1 MKTPPLNKYGFRIR
15 TRAGLVVDHLLIP
28 GRDEEEAERKLL
40 QLYRDCEIL
49 ARLSYKAV
57 GAASKEGRGKV
68 VRLAVR

>member
-1 MKTPPLNKYGFRIR
+1 MKMPALKKYGFRIR

-49 ARLSYKAV
+49 ARISHKA
-57 GAASKEGRGKV
+57 GNSASKEAKGNV
-68 VRLAVR
+68 VRLAAR

>member
-1 MKTPPLNKYGFRIR
+1 MKTPPLGKFGFRIR
-15 TRAGLVVDHLLIP
+15 TRAGLVIESLLIP

-49 ARLSYKAV
+49 ARFSHKA
-57 GAASKEGRGKV
+57 GSASSKEGRGKI